1 MKAILVL
8 AFLLAAIFHTGNS
21 KIYHILRVLTVIAC
35 AQNGTTHSTTTATIT
50 KTVLQTET
58 VMVDLMTALPGEL
71 LTALPGIASAS
82 AGDVSIELKSVYV
95 QTVELTATATATA
108 TSTTTIISTEIYGV
122 VVTSMST
129 FTAIANSTSTDINI
143 EEVTS
148 FSTKQIGTT
157 ITTTSVVPAST
168 SPLSIVDAL
177 AHQYSLGGGGD
188 NVTADPWLV
197 FSVVSLCFAHY
208 FFFAHN

>member
-8 AFLLAAIFHTGNS
+8 AFLLAMIFHTGNS
-21 KIYHILRVLTVIAC
+21 KIYHILRMLTVIAC

-50 KTVLQTET
+50 KTVIHTET
-58 VMVDLMTALPGEL
+58 VVVDLMTALPGEL

-82 AGDVSIELKSVYV
+82 AGDISIELKSVYV
-95 QTVELTATATATA
+95 QTVELTATATATSTA
-108 TSTTTIISTEIYGV
+108 TITSTEIDGV
-122 VVTSMST
+122 VITSMST
-129 FTAIANSTSTDINI
+129 FTAIAISTSTDINI

-168 SPLSIVDAL
+168 SPLSVLDAL

>member
-8 AFLLAAIFHTGNS
+8 AFLLAMIFHTGNL

-50 KTVLQTET
+50 KTVLHTET
-58 VMVDLMTALPGEL
+58 VVVDLMTALPGEL

-82 AGDVSIELKSVYV
+82 AGDISIELKSVYV
-95 QTVELTATATATA
+95 QTVELTATATSTA
-108 TSTTTIISTEIYGV
+108 TIVSTEIDGV
-122 VVTSMST
+122 VITSMST
-129 FTAIANSTSTDINI
+129 FTAIATSTSTDINI
-143 EEVTS
+143 EGVTS

-168 SPLSIVDAL
+168 SPLSVLDAL
-177 AHQYSLGGGGD
+177 AHQCSLGGGGD

>member
-8 AFLLAAIFHTGNS
+8 AFLLAMIFHTGNS
-21 KIYHILRVLTVIAC
+21 KIYHILRMLTVIAC

-50 KTVLQTET
+50 KTVLHTET
-58 VMVDLMTALPGEL
+58 VVVDLMTALPGEL

-82 AGDVSIELKSVYV
+82 AGDISIELKSVYV
-95 QTVELTATATATA
+95 QTVELTATATAT
-108 TSTTTIISTEIYGV
+108 STATIISTEIDGV
-122 VVTSMST
+122 VITSMST
-129 FTAIANSTSTDINI
+129 FTAIATSTSTDINI

-168 SPLSIVDAL
+168 SPLSVLDAL

>member
-8 AFLLAAIFHTGNS
+8 AFLLAMIFHTGNS
-21 KIYHILRVLTVIAC
+21 KIYHILRMLTVIAC
-35 AQNGTTHSTTTATIT
+35 AQNDTTHSTTTATIT
-50 KTVLQTET
+50 KTVLHTET
-58 VMVDLMTALPGEL
+58 VVVDLMTALPGEL

-82 AGDVSIELKSVYV
+82 AGDISIELKSVYV
-95 QTVELTATATATA
+95 QTVELTATATAT
-108 TSTTTIISTEIYGV
+108 STATIISTEIDGV
-122 VVTSMST
+122 VITSMST
-129 FTAIANSTSTDINI
+129 FTAIATSTSTDINI

-168 SPLSIVDAL
+168 SPLSVLDAL

-208 FFFAHN
+208 FVFAHN

>member
-8 AFLLAAIFHTGNS
+8 AFLLAMIFHTGNS
-21 KIYHILRVLTVIAC
+21 KIYHILRMLTVIAC

-50 KTVLQTET
+50 KTVLHTET
-58 VMVDLMTALPGEL
+58 VVVDLMTALPGEL

-82 AGDVSIELKSVYV
+82 AGDISIELKSVYV
-95 QTVELTATATATA
+95 QTVELTATATAT
-108 TSTTTIISTEIYGV
+108 STATIISTEIDGV
-122 VVTSMST
+122 VITSMST
-129 FTAIANSTSTDINI
+129 FTAIATSTSTDINI

-157 ITTTSVVPAST
+157 ITTT
-168 SPLSIVDAL
+168 
-177 AHQYSLGGGGD
+177 LGGGGD

>member
-1 MKAILVL
+1 ML
-8 AFLLAAIFHTGNS
+8 AFLLAMIFHTGNS

-35 AQNGTTHSTTTATIT
+35 AQNDTTHSTTTATIT
-50 KTVLQTET
+50 KTVLHTET
-58 VMVDLMTALPGEL
+58 VVVDLMTALPGEL

-82 AGDVSIELKSVYV
+82 AGDISIELKSVYV
-95 QTVELTATATATA
+95 QTVELTATATAT
-108 TSTTTIISTEIYGV
+108 STATIISTEIDGV
-122 VVTSMST
+122 VITSMST
-129 FTAIANSTSTDINI
+129 FTAIATSTSTDINI

-168 SPLSIVDAL
+168 SPLSVLDAL

>member
-8 AFLLAAIFHTGNS
+8 AFLLAMIFHT
-21 KIYHILRVLTVIAC
+21 AC
-35 AQNGTTHSTTTATIT
+35 AQNDTTHSTTTATIT
-50 KTVLQTET
+50 KTVLHTET
-58 VMVDLMTALPGEL
+58 VVVDLMTALPGEL

-82 AGDVSIELKSVYV
+82 AGDISIELKSVYV
-95 QTVELTATATATA
+95 QTVELTATATSTA
-108 TSTTTIISTEIYGV
+108 TIVSTEIDGV
-122 VVTSMST
+122 VITSMST
-129 FTAIANSTSTDINI
+129 FTAIATSTNTDINI

-148 FSTKQIGTT
+148 FSTKQVGTT

-168 SPLSIVDAL
+168 SPLSVLDAL

>member
-1 MKAILVL
+1 ML
-8 AFLLAAIFHTGNS
+8 AFLLAMIFHTGNS

-35 AQNGTTHSTTTATIT
+35 AQNDTTRSTTTATIT
-50 KTVLQTET
+50 KTVLHTET
-58 VMVDLMTALPGEL
+58 VVVDLMTALPGEL
-71 LTALPGIASAS
+71 LTALPGIGSAS
-82 AGDVSIELKSVYV
+82 AGDISIELKSVYV
-95 QTVELTATATATA
+95 QTVELTAIATA
-108 TSTTTIISTEIYGV
+108 TSTATIISTEIDGV
-122 VVTSMST
+122 VITSMST
-129 FTAIANSTSTDINI
+129 FTAIATSTSTDINI

-157 ITTTSVVPAST
+157 ITATSVVPAST
-168 SPLSIVDAL
+168 SPLSVLDAL

>member
-8 AFLLAAIFHTGNS
+8 AFLLAMIFHTGNS

-35 AQNGTTHSTTTATIT
+35 AQNDTTHSTTTATIT
-50 KTVLQTET
+50 KTVLHTET
-58 VMVDLMTALPGEL
+58 VVIDLMTALPGEL
-71 LTALPGIASAS
+71 LTALPGIGSAS
-82 AGDVSIELKSVYV
+82 AGDISIELKSVYV
-95 QTVELTATATATA
+95 QTVELTATATAT
-108 TSTTTIISTEIYGV
+108 STATIISTEIDGV
-122 VVTSMST
+122 VITSMST
-129 FTAIANSTSTDINI
+129 FTAIATSTSTDINI

-157 ITTTSVVPAST
+157 ITATSVVPAST
-168 SPLSIVDAL
+168 SPLSVLDAL

>member
-8 AFLLAAIFHTGNS
+8 AFLLAMIFHTGNS

-35 AQNGTTHSTTTATIT
+35 AQNDTTRSTTTATIT
-50 KTVLQTET
+50 KTVLHTET
-58 VMVDLMTALPGEL
+58 VVVDLMTALPGEL
-71 LTALPGIASAS
+71 LTALPGIGSAS
-82 AGDVSIELKSVYV
+82 AGDISIELKSVYV
-95 QTVELTATATATA
+95 QTVELTAIATA
-108 TSTTTIISTEIYGV
+108 TSTATIISTEIDGV
-122 VVTSMST
+122 VITSMST
-129 FTAIANSTSTDINI
+129 FTAIATSTSTDINI

-157 ITTTSVVPAST
+157 ITATSVIPAST
-168 SPLSIVDAL
+168 SPLSVLDAL

>member
-8 AFLLAAIFHTGNS
+8 AFLLAMIFHTGIS
-21 KIYHILRVLTVIAC
+21 KIYYHILRVLTVIAC
-35 AQNGTTHSTTTATIT
+35 AQNDTTHSTTTATIT
-50 KTVLQTET
+50 KTVLHTET
-58 VMVDLMTALPGEL
+58 VVVDLMTALPGEL
-71 LTALPGIASAS
+71 LTALSGIASAS
-82 AGDVSIELKSVYV
+82 AGDISIELKSVYT
-95 QTVELTATATATA
+95 QTVELTATATSTA
-108 TSTTTIISTEIYGV
+108 TIVSTEIDGV
-122 VVTSMST
+122 VITSMST
-129 FTAIANSTSTDINI
+129 FTAIATSTSTDINI

-148 FSTKQIGTT
+148 FSTKQVGTT

-168 SPLSIVDAL
+168 SPLSVLDAL

>member
-8 AFLLAAIFHTGNS
+8 AFLLAMIFHTGNS
-21 KIYHILRVLTVIAC
+21 KIYHILRVLTVTAC
-35 AQNGTTHSTTTATIT
+35 AQNDTTHSTTTATIT
-50 KTVLQTET
+50 KTVLHTET
-58 VMVDLMTALPGEL
+58 VVVDLMTALPSEL
-71 LTALPGIASAS
+71 LTALPGIGSAS
-82 AGDVSIELKSVYV
+82 AGDISIELKSVYV
-95 QTVELTATATATA
+95 QTVELTATATAT
-108 TSTTTIISTEIYGV
+108 STATIISTEIDGV
-122 VVTSMST
+122 VITSMST
-129 FTAIANSTSTDINI
+129 FTAIATSTSTDINI

-157 ITTTSVVPAST
+157 ITATSVVPAST
-168 SPLSIVDAL
+168 SPPSVLDAL

>member
-8 AFLLAAIFHTGNS
+8 AFLLAMIFHTGNS

-35 AQNGTTHSTTTATIT
+35 AQNDTTRSTTTATIT
-50 KTVLQTET
+50 KTVLHTET
-58 VMVDLMTALPGEL
+58 VVVDLMTALPGEL
-71 LTALPGIASAS
+71 LTALPGIGSAS
-82 AGDVSIELKSVYV
+82 AGDISIELKSVYV
-95 QTVELTATATATA
+95 QTVELTAIATA
-108 TSTTTIISTEIYGV
+108 TSTATIISTEIDGV
-122 VVTSMST
+122 VITSMST
-129 FTAIANSTSTDINI
+129 FTAIATSTSTDINI

-157 ITTTSVVPAST
+157 ITATSVVPAST
-168 SPLSIVDAL
+168 SPLSVLDAL

>member
-1 MKAILVL
+1 ML
-8 AFLLAAIFHTGNS
+8 AFLLAMIFHTGNL

-50 KTVLQTET
+50 KTVLHTET
-58 VMVDLMTALPGEL
+58 VVVDLMTALPGEL
-71 LTALPGIASAS
+71 FTALPGIASAS
-82 AGDVSIELKSVYV
+82 AGDISIELKSVYV
-95 QTVELTATATATA
+95 QTVGLTATATA
-108 TSTTTIISTEIYGV
+108 TSTATIISTEIDGV
-122 VVTSMST
+122 VITSMST
-129 FTAIANSTSTDINI
+129 FTAIATSTSTDINI

-168 SPLSIVDAL
+168 SPLSVLDAL

>member
-8 AFLLAAIFHTGNS
+8 AFLLAMIFHTGNS
-21 KIYHILRVLTVIAC
+21 KIYHILRMLTVIAC
-35 AQNGTTHSTTTATIT
+35 AQNSTTHSTTTATIT
-50 KTVLQTET
+50 KTVLHTET
-58 VMVDLMTALPGEL
+58 VVVDLMTALPGEL

-82 AGDVSIELKSVYV
+82 AGDISIELKSVYV
-95 QTVELTATATATA
+95 QTVELTATATAT
-108 TSTTTIISTEIYGV
+108 STATIISTEIDGV
-122 VVTSMST
+122 VITSMST
-129 FTAIANSTSTDINI
+129 FTAIATSTSTDINI

-168 SPLSIVDAL
+168 SPLSVLDAL

>member
-8 AFLLAAIFHTGNS
+8 AFLLAMIFHTGNS
-21 KIYHILRVLTVIAC
+21 KIYHILRMLTVIAC
-35 AQNGTTHSTTTATIT
+35 AQNSTTHSTTTATIT
-50 KTVLQTET
+50 KTVLHTET
-58 VMVDLMTALPGEL
+58 VVVDLMTALPGEL
-71 LTALPGIASAS
+71 LTALSGIASAS
-82 AGDVSIELKSVYV
+82 AGDISIELKSVYV
-95 QTVELTATATATA
+95 QTVELTATATAT
-108 TSTTTIISTEIYGV
+108 STATIISTEIDGV
-122 VVTSMST
+122 VITSMST
-129 FTAIANSTSTDINI
+129 FTAIATSTSTDINI

-168 SPLSIVDAL
+168 SPLSVLDAL

>member
-1 MKAILVL
+1 ML
-8 AFLLAAIFHTGNS
+8 AFLLAMIFHTGNS
-21 KIYHILRVLTVIAC
+21 KIYHILRMLTVIAC

-50 KTVLQTET
+50 KTVLHTET
-58 VMVDLMTALPGEL
+58 VVVDLMTALPGEL

-82 AGDVSIELKSVYV
+82 AGDISIELKSVYV
-95 QTVELTATATATA
+95 QTVELTATATAT
-108 TSTTTIISTEIYGV
+108 STATIISTEIDGV
-122 VVTSMST
+122 VITSMST
-129 FTAIANSTSTDINI
+129 FTAIATSTSTDINI

-168 SPLSIVDAL
+168 SPLSVLDAL

>member
-1 MKAILVL
+1 ML
-8 AFLLAAIFHTGNS
+8 AFLLAMIFHTGNS
-21 KIYHILRVLTVIAC
+21 KIYHILRMLTVIAC

-50 KTVLQTET
+50 KTVLHTET
-58 VMVDLMTALPGEL
+58 VVVDLMTALPGEL
-71 LTALPGIASAS
+71 LTALSGIASAS
-82 AGDVSIELKSVYV
+82 AGDISIELKSVYV
-95 QTVELTATATATA
+95 QTVELTATATAT
-108 TSTTTIISTEIYGV
+108 STATIISTEIDGV
-122 VVTSMST
+122 VITSMST
-129 FTAIANSTSTDINI
+129 FTAIATSTSTDINI

-168 SPLSIVDAL
+168 SPLSVLDAL

>member
-8 AFLLAAIFHTGNS
+8 AFLLAMIFHT
-21 KIYHILRVLTVIAC
+21 AC
-35 AQNGTTHSTTTATIT
+35 AQNDTTHSTTTATIT
-50 KTVLQTET
+50 KTVLHTET
-58 VMVDLMTALPGEL
+58 VVVDLMTALPGEL

-82 AGDVSIELKSVYV
+82 AGDISIELKSVYV
-95 QTVELTATATATA
+95 QTVELTATATSTA
-108 TSTTTIISTEIYGV
+108 TIVSTEIDGV
-122 VVTSMST
+122 VITSMST
-129 FTAIANSTSTDINI
+129 FTAIATSTSTDINI

-148 FSTKQIGTT
+148 FSTKQVGTT

-168 SPLSIVDAL
+168 SPLSVLDAL

>member
-8 AFLLAAIFHTGNS
+8 AFLLAMIFHTGIS
-21 KIYHILRVLTVIAC
+21 KIYYDILRVLTVIAC
-35 AQNGTTHSTTTATIT
+35 AQNDTTHSTTTATIT
-50 KTVLQTET
+50 KTVLHTET
-58 VMVDLMTALPGEL
+58 VVVDLMTALPGEL
-71 LTALPGIASAS
+71 LTALSGIASAS
-82 AGDVSIELKSVYV
+82 AGDISIELKSVYI
-95 QTVELTATATATA
+95 QTVELTATATSTA
-108 TSTTTIISTEIYGV
+108 TIVSTEIDGV
-122 VVTSMST
+122 VITSMST
-129 FTAIANSTSTDINI
+129 FTAIATSTSTDINI

-148 FSTKQIGTT
+148 FSTKQVGTT

-168 SPLSIVDAL
+168 SPLSVLDAL

-208 FFFAHN
+208 FFFVHN

>member
-8 AFLLAAIFHTGNS
+8 AFLLAMIFHTGNS

-35 AQNGTTHSTTTATIT
+35 AQNDTTHSTTTATIT
-50 KTVLQTET
+50 KTVLHTET
-58 VMVDLMTALPGEL
+58 VVVDLMTALPGEL
-71 LTALPGIASAS
+71 LTALPGIGSAS
-82 AGDVSIELKSVYV
+82 AGDMSIELKSVYV
-95 QTVELTATATATA
+95 QTVELTAIATA
-108 TSTTTIISTEIYGV
+108 TSTATIISTEIDGV
-122 VVTSMST
+122 VITSMST
-129 FTAIANSTSTDINI
+129 FTAIATSTSTDINI

-157 ITTTSVVPAST
+157 ITATSVVPAST
-168 SPLSIVDAL
+168 SPLSVLNAL

>member
-8 AFLLAAIFHTGNS
+8 AFLLAMVFHTGNS
-21 KIYHILRVLTVIAC
+21 KIYHILRMLTVIAC
-35 AQNGTTHSTTTATIT
+35 AQNRTTHSTTTATIT
-50 KTVLQTET
+50 KTVLHTET

-71 LTALPGIASAS
+71 LTALPGIGSAS
-82 AGDVSIELKSVYV
+82 AGDISIELKSVYV
-95 QTVELTATATATA
+95 QTVELTATATAT
-108 TSTTTIISTEIYGV
+108 STATIISAEIDGV
-122 VVTSMST
+122 VITSMST
-129 FTAIANSTSTDINI
+129 FTAIATSTSTDINI

-168 SPLSIVDAL
+168 SPLSVLDAL

-197 FSVVSLCFAHY
+197 FSVVSLCLAHY

>member
-8 AFLLAAIFHTGNS
+8 AFLLAMIFHT
-21 KIYHILRVLTVIAC
+21 AC
-35 AQNGTTHSTTTATIT
+35 AQNDTTHSTTTATIT
-50 KTVLQTET
+50 KTVLHTET
-58 VMVDLMTALPGEL
+58 VVVDLMTAMPGEL

-82 AGDVSIELKSVYV
+82 AGDISIELKSVYV
-95 QTVELTATATATA
+95 QTVELTATATSTA
-108 TSTTTIISTEIYGV
+108 TIVSTEIDGV
-122 VVTSMST
+122 VITSMST
-129 FTAIANSTSTDINI
+129 FTAIATSTSTDINI

-168 SPLSIVDAL
+168 SPLSVLDAL

>member
-8 AFLLAAIFHTGNS
+8 AFLLAMIFHTGIS
-21 KIYHILRVLTVIAC
+21 KIYYDILRVLTVIAC
-35 AQNGTTHSTTTATIT
+35 AQNDTTHSTTTATIT
-50 KTVLQTET
+50 KTVLHTET
-58 VMVDLMTALPGEL
+58 VVVDLMTALPGEL

-82 AGDVSIELKSVYV
+82 AGDISIELKSVYI
-95 QTVELTATATATA
+95 QTVELTATATSTA
-108 TSTTTIISTEIYGV
+108 TIVSTEIDGV
-122 VVTSMST
+122 VITSMST

-148 FSTKQIGTT
+148 FSTKQVGTT

-168 SPLSIVDAL
+168 SPLSVLDAL

-208 FFFAHN
+208 FFFVHN